1 MLSKLFRPQVMIPT
15 ATVSATG
22 GIGLLGGSLGILS
35 WDWVLFM
42 IVGVVL
48 LVLIFLLAWWIMR
61 RQQAAS
67 LSEELVKRQE
77 RNLASASPQEKSNL
91 QPIIEEFRKNIAYL
105 RSLKKKNGIPAIYYL
120 PWYMIIGAPSSGK
133 SVLLKGSNFKF
144 CVNDTPL
151 KEGGTLH
158 CDWWF
163 TNQGIFFDTAGRLSI
178 QQSGAADKK
187 EWEQLLRLLRRFR
200 RKRPVD
206 GIIITVEAN
215 FLLDK
220 TEREIQAYA
229 RQMRERIDETTRH
242 LRLRMPIFVA
252 VTKCDLVEGF
262 KEFFDSLPE
271 SALGQ
276 ILGWTN
282 ETLVYEGTEQAE
294 EAYRTIADRLRGL
307 RPAFLEQ
314 ANSRET
320 RRVMFPFPEEFEN
333 LGEPLVSF
341 LDGLFRGDMY
351 SRSPML
357 AGFYFTSGTQE
368 GTTVS
373 RYFRRVGEQLGLP
386 SEALGRTFGEE
397 VERRPYFVLDLFWKV
412 IAPAVGLTVPVDSEK
427 DARRRLVLGI
437 AGVSLAVI
445 FGLLSTISYLRNSD
459 YLATYGERLATSLQ
473 SVRDAG
479 ESKDAGIGDI
489 LGALGQAAD
498 TVDEL
503 YRHPILSNWGLNKRG
518 RLRADAREMFR
529 ENFQEHFWAGFGPL
543 LTSGLEQN
551 QKVTLSCEGRTN
563 LLLGYLGLVGARAGE
578 RPPAQAVKRVLDT
591 VIGQKSEPLE
601 QDNLAK
607 AWAIFW
613 ENKPDEG
620 RLDEIA
626 GAARVVAE
634 ACREEANPV
643 QYLQSLQNDCWPTP
657 AAACFDRLRKIA
669 DLSRDVFESRAKNF
683 DELKRQLDLR
693 HVDEDTIATVKSVL
707 DEIKKA
713 TGRGKGGSLVER
725 LAPGGA
731 QAAEPGHDCV
741 ATYFK
746 TLAPDLK
753 EITKTARA
761 SHDLLERQKK
771 MGPIGQP
778 QVVLAE
784 WQGKL
789 SEISQ
794 SLKTNV
800 ELLNAACSED
810 EIALRADS
818 PVRIADGFVQGLSSL
833 AGVDG
838 GRRSFTKGEWTA
850 TCDRLTSAR
859 QAFVLGG
866 ARPDVQ
872 GRGIAAVDDQARKYA
887 GEFERYW
894 RRQLARPEPG
904 AGTGADAVRAA
915 AQKLMAE
922 LQGLKCPGEPVME
935 RVCDTLTQAA
945 TGLTSNADAY
955 QAALRRAEDWIDQM
969 VKSGQRADIVNQTM
983 QGGGAIAEFCKYVDS
998 LGQPDLAPLLRDPI
1012 VQDWNGKVLGGMAAR
1027 VKTEWQQK
1035 TLGVLELTKRYPF
1048 NTAGETHAS
1057 FQTTQTWLDPKAG
1070 RLVQLYYQ
1078 LAPSAPG
1085 GDGGPPCDLRVKSNL
1100 GPYTTGFLRRA
1111 KGYSDLIFEASD
1123 KGQPVQKL
1131 AFKFQNVQFAD
1142 PDAEKKYGVKFKQV
1156 QVALAGERLDYIM
1169 DQPVKKEL
1177 TVPLPSASPMNS
1189 FVEVSFV
1196 PQRKK
1201 ADVRPA
1207 RLEKG
1212 GEWSPL
1218 ALLLAADRQ
1227 PVPETGGVRLTWKVP
1242 YGLGGTFLL
1251 VSFDGDARARKLIE
1265 TDFGLEPT
1273 ETPDK

>member
-1 MLSKLFRPQVMIPT
+1 MLSRLFRPQVLIPT
-15 ATVSATG
+15 MTVSATG

-35 WDWVLFM
+35 WDWVLFL
-42 IVGVVL
+42 IIGVVV
-48 LVLIFLLAWWIMR
+48 LVLLFLLAWWIMR
-61 RQQAAS
+61 RQQARS

-77 RNLASASPQEKSNL
+77 RNLATASPHEQSDL
-91 QPIIEEFRKNIAYL
+91 RPVIEDFRKNIAYL

-133 SVLLKGSNFKF
+133 SVLLKGTGFKF

-163 TNQGIFFDTAGRLSI
+163 TNQGIFFDTAGRLSV
-178 QQSGAADKK
+178 QQAGAADRK
-187 EWEQLLRLLRRFR
+187 EWEQLLKLLRRFR

-215 FLLDK
+215 FLLGK

-229 RQMRERIDETTRH
+229 RQMRERIDETTKS

-262 KEFFDSLPE
+262 KEFFDTLPE

-282 ETLVYEGTEQAE
+282 ETLVYEGTEQVQ
-294 EAYRTIADRLRGL
+294 EAYRAIAGRLSAL
-307 RPAFLEQ
+307 RPAFLEA

-320 RRVMFPFPEEFEN
+320 RRLMFPFPEEFEN
-333 LGEPLVSF
+333 LGDPLAGF

-357 AGFYFTSGTQE
+357 AGFYLTSGTQE

-397 VERRPYFVLDLFWKV
+397 VERRPYFVLDLFWKI
-412 IAPAVGLTVPVDSEK
+412 IAPAVGLTVPVDSER
-427 DARRRLVLGI
+427 DARRRLIIGI
-437 AGVSLAVI
+437 SAVTAAVI
-445 FGLLSTISYLRNSD
+445 FGILSTISFLRNGA
-459 YLATYGERLATSLQ
+459 YLDTYGERLATKLE

-479 ESKDAGIGDI
+479 ESRDSSIGDI
-489 LGALGQAAD
+489 LGSLGEAAD

-503 YRHPILSNWGLNKRG
+503 YRHPILDNWGLNKRG
-518 RLRADAREMFR
+518 RLRADALETYREH
-529 ENFQEHFWAGFGPL
+529 FQEYFWAGFSPL
-543 LTSGLEQN
+543 LTSGLEEN

-563 LLLGYLGLVGARAGE
+563 LLLGYLGLVGAKPGE

-591 VIGQKSEPLE
+591 VTAQKSEVTE
-601 QDNLAK
+601 QENLAK

-620 RLDEIA
+620 RQDEVA

-643 QYLQSLQNDCWPTP
+643 QYMQSLQNDCWPTP
-657 AAACFDRLRKIA
+657 SAACFDRLKKIA
-669 DLSRDVFESRAKNF
+669 DLSKDVFESRARNF
-683 DELKRQLDLR
+683 DELKRQLDKR
-693 HVDEDTIATVKSVL
+693 GVDEETITVVKEVL
-707 DEIKKA
+707 DDIKKA
-713 TGRGKGGSLVER
+713 TGRGRGSGLVDR
-725 LAPGGA
+725 LSPGGA
-731 QAAEPGHDCV
+731 QAAETGRDCV
-741 ATYFK
+741 ATYFRA
-746 TLAPDLK
+746 LAPDLK
-753 EITKTARA
+753 ELVKSART
-761 SHDLLERQKK
+761 SHDLLERQRS
-771 MGPIGQP
+771 MGSAGQP
-778 QVVLAE
+778 QLVLAE
-784 WQGKL
+784 WTGKL
-789 SEISQ
+789 AEIGQ

-800 ELLNAACSED
+800 ELLNAACAAD
-810 EIALRADS
+810 EVVLRADS
-818 PVRIADGFVQGLSSL
+818 PIRIADGFVQGLSSL
-833 AGVDG
+833 AGADG
-838 GRRSFTKGEWTA
+838 GRRSFTKGEWTS
-850 TCDRLTSAR
+850 TCERLTTAK
-859 QAFVLGG
+859 QALVLGG

-872 GRGIAAVDDQARKYA
+872 TRGVAAVDTQARQYA

-894 RRQLARPEPG
+894 RRQLTRPEAG

-915 AQKLMAE
+915 AQKVLAE

-935 RVCDTLTQAA
+935 RACDALNKAA
-945 TGLTSNADAY
+945 ADLAGNADAY
-955 QAALRRAEDWIDQM
+955 QAALTKAEDWIDQM
-969 VKSGQRADIVNQTM
+969 LKAGQRADIVNQTM
-983 QGGGAIAEFCKYVDS
+983 QGEGAIAEFCTYVDS
-998 LGQPDLAPLLRDPI
+998 LGQPDLAPLLRGPV
-1012 VQDWNGKVLGGMAAR
+1012 VQDWNGKVVGGMAAR
-1027 VKTEWQQK
+1027 LKTEWQQK
-1035 TLGVLELTKRYPF
+1035 TMGILELTKRYPF
-1048 NTAGETHAS
+1048 NPAGETHAS
-1057 FQTTQTWLDPKAG
+1057 LQIAQTWLDPKAG

-1078 LAPSAPG
+1078 LAPAAPG
-1085 GDGGPPCDLRVKSNL
+1085 GAGGPPCDLRVKTNL

-1111 KGYSDLIFEASD
+1111 KSFSDLIFEAAD

-1131 AFKFQNVQFAD
+1131 TFKFRDVQFAD
-1142 PDAEKKYGVKFKQV
+1142 PDAEAKYGVKVKQV
-1156 QVALAGERLDYIM
+1156 QMALAGERLDYIM
-1169 DQPVKKEL
+1169 DQPVPKAL
-1177 TVPLPSASPMNS
+1177 TVPLPSSSPMNS
-1189 FVEVSFV
+1189 FVEISFV
-1196 PQRKK
+1196 PQKKK

-1218 ALLLAADRQ
+1218 ALLAAADRQ
-1227 PVPETGGVRLTWKVP
+1227 PIPETGGIRLSWKVP
-1242 YGLGGTFLL
+1242 YGLGGAYLL
-1251 VSFDGDARARKLIE
+1251 VSFDGDAGVKRLME

-1273 ETPDK
+1273 ETPDR